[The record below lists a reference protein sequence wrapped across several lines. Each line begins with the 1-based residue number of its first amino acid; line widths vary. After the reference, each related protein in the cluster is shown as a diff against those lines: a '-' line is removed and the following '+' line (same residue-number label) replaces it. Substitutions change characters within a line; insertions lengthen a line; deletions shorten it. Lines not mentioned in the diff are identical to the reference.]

1 MYADSLKRKDDFT
14 GDVRIMISIFVA
26 HQWLTLGGGER
37 WPPIYWKTIVFCS
50 KKMEICDVILP
61 KQ

>member
-26 HQWLTLGGGER
+26 HQWRTLGGGGTMA
-37 WPPIYWKTIVFCS
+37 PN
-50 KKMEICDVILP
+50 ILEDNSLLF
-61 KQ
+61 